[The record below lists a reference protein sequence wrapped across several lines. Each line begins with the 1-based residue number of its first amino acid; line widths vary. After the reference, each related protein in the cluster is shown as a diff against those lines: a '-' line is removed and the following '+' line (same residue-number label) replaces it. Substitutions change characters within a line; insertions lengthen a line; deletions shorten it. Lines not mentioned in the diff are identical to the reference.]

1 MYCSHCGIK
10 IEDNATICPHCQSEQ
25 NPMKQNDTG
34 ILGYGILSILVPI
47 AGLIF
52 YLIWKEE
59 RPKTAKSIS
68 DLCDHFF
75 CFSDRTDPVIYIIRL
90 WNIVSCWK
98 YWMIG
103 GIL

>member
-10 IEDNATICPHCQSEQ
+10 IEENATICPHCQSEQ

-59 RPKTAKSIS
+59 RPKTAKVSLICAIIS
-68 DLCDHFF
+68 FVF
-75 CFSDRTDPVIYIIRL
+75 Q
-90 WNIVSCWK
+90 IVL
-98 YWMIG
+98 ILLFILFAF
-103 GIL
+103 GILLAVGNIG

>member
-10 IEDNATICPHCQSEQ
+10 IEDNSTICPHCQNEQ
-25 NPMKQNDTG
+25 NSMKQNDTG

-59 RPKTAKSIS
+59 RPKTAKVSLICAIIS
-68 DLCDHFF
+68 FVF
-75 CFSDRTDPVIYIIRL
+75 Q
-90 WNIVSCWK
+90 IVL
-98 YWMIG
+98 ILLFILFAF
-103 GIL
+103 GILLAVGNIG

>member
-34 ILGYGILSILVPI
+34 ILGYGILSIDILSH
-47 AGLIF
+47 L
-52 YLIWKEE
+52 E
-59 RPKTAKSIS
+59 RRTSKNCKSIS

-75 CFSDRTDPVIYIIRL
+75 CFSDRTDPVIYIICL

>member
-52 YLIWKEE
+52 YLIWK
-59 RPKTAKSIS
+59 
-68 DLCDHFF
+68 
-75 CFSDRTDPVIYIIRL
+75 
-90 WNIVSCWK
+90 
-98 YWMIG
+98 
-103 GIL
+103 

>member
-10 IEDNATICPHCQSEQ
+10 IEDNATICPYCQSEQ

-59 RPKTAKSIS
+59 RPKTAKVALICAIIS
-68 DLCDHFF
+68 FVF
-75 CFSDRTDPVIYIIRL
+75 Q
-90 WNIVSCWK
+90 IVL
-98 YWMIG
+98 ILLFILFAF
-103 GIL
+103 GILLAVGNIG